1 MKKNIFTLIFFIAFL
16 NITAQEQIEKIWE
29 ITLHMNTGYSFTT
42 SDWEYTHP
50 YHLGNGGLFTG
61 SISGTYEESYGFAG
75 GFELSKGYFGYGAN
89 IGMFPAKFLINKQ
102 VDPGVTQMRS
112 DVYSYN
118 SIYLEAEGVF
128 FPLGNPSDNI
138 TPFVKIGLG
147 VMRTTGDIK
156 NNLLSFSGSTGAKIF
171 ITANLGVDLS
181 LKYRYMLLYDVKLAE
196 QISAAYGVS
205 LSALSANVG
214 LLYRL

>member
-1 MKKNIFTLIFFIAFL
+1 
-16 NITAQEQIEKIWE
+16 
-29 ITLHMNTGYSFTT
+29 
-42 SDWEYTHP
+42 
-50 YHLGNGGLFTG
+50 
-61 SISGTYEESYGFAG
+61 
-75 GFELSKGYFGYGAN
+75 
-89 IGMFPAKFLINKQ
+89 
-102 VDPGVTQMRS
+102 MRS